1 MKRGYKKTMQ
11 KDYVLKAADYVKEK
25 DSTVESIKIAVGK
38 IVDGTTHIDVAKT
51 AMFIGKSL
59 GLNERLVNY
68 AHIEI
73 RNKLNEAAFKKVD
86 FKDRVIF
93 LPHCLRNANGCRAKY
108 TDQGLQCAR
117 CGLCKITELIGLA
130 EKYKYKAAFVT
141 PGGSM
146 AYKIMQAIKPRAAVG
161 VACYNELTMGM
172 DKAAEFNIPTQG
184 ILLAREGCKDTDVNL
199 EEVEEIISQKA
210 K

>member
-1 MKRGYKKTMQ
+1 MAQKKDGTI
-11 KDYVLKAADYVKEK
+11 ER
-25 DSTVESIKIAVGK
+25 IKIAVGK
-38 IVDGTTHIDVAKT
+38 IVDGTAHIDAAKT

-93 LPHCLRNANGCRAKY
+93 LPHCLRNANNCKGKY

-117 CGLCKITELIGLA
+117 CGQCKITKLIELG
-130 EKYKYKAAFVT
+130 EKYKYKAVFIT

-146 AYKIMQAIKPRAAVG
+146 VYKIMQAIKPKAAVG

-210 K
+210 R